1 MKKLNYKKAYEIL
14 KLPIIQGIKHSDLY
28 YLFGE
33 VNRIL
38 KTIDKNDNGEIDYSG
53 KITPPNPS
61 YPKPF
66 KRMGDGNDRLKTF
79 TI

>member
-1 MKKLNYKKAYEIL
+1 MKKLNYKKANEIL

-38 KTIDKNDNGEIDYSG
+38 KLYENK
-53 KITPPNPS
+53 
-61 YPKPF
+61 
-66 KRMGDGNDRLKTF
+66 
-79 TI
+79 